1 MSDLNKI
8 LDSDIFDI
16 QTLFQL
22 FRDNDESD
30 SDFELDKFRNFV
42 KKYIKKSYK
51 FEKETGI
58 PRKYFT
64 TKLNLSLL
72 EKSCYHGYSKVKDI
86 YIYFNEENDA
96 IFLKNREE
104 ILCIKKKNQKGNWLI
119 PELDKLFDIDKV
131 DKNEDIDENFYLSDN
146 FIVKK
151 SYNFFVR
158 YYLDS
163 LYDIVVK
170 YKNFY
175 YLFFKSENITEYA
188 FAMNSFN
195 KVKIK
200 RMLKINQLE
209 LKNILED
216 D

>member
-8 LDSDIFDI
+8 LDSDVFDI

-30 SDFELDKFRNFV
+30 FELNKFRIFV
-42 KKYIKKSYK
+42 EKYIKKSYK

-58 PRKYFT
+58 PRNYFT

-72 EKSCYHGYSKVKDI
+72 EKSCYNGYSKVKDI
-86 YIYFNEENDA
+86 YIYFNDENDA

-104 ILCIKKKNQKGNWLI
+104 ILCIKKKKQKGNWLI
-119 PELDKLFDIDKV
+119 PELDKLLDIGNNFKEDDID
-131 DKNEDIDENFYLSDN
+131 DNLYLSDN

-170 YKNFY
+170 YNNNY
-175 YLFFKSENITEYA
+175 HLFFDIDNIDEY
-188 FAMNSFN
+188 SFIGETN
-195 KVKIK
+195 MIKIK
-200 RMLKINQLE
+200 RMLKISKLSI
-209 LKNILED
+209 KNILKD